1 MTYTHLTPNELVI
14 IEAYFHQETPV
25 AFVANHF
32 SSRETSTVMAK
43 KPLTHDEIMCK
54 RLSELNNNRRFNWEV
69 IRRKM
74 MINAIC

>member
-32 SSRETSTVMAK
+32 SSRETSTVMSK
-43 KPLTHDEIMCK
+43 NLLLTMKSCV
-54 RLSELNNNRRFNWEV
+54 RG
-69 IRRKM
+69 
-74 MINAIC
+74 